1 MNSTQ
6 RYAKRAMKTK
16 SHLASELENA
26 QLKSVLSEI
35 LESTWVVKSPCYYKV
50 LVEAKVICRA
60 KELVDAKKN

>member
-1 MNSTQ
+1 MKEGHLKSVP
-6 RYAKRAMKTK
+6 AKLIAKI
-16 SHLASELENA
+16 LVEND

-50 LVEAKVICRA
+50 LVEAKVINRA